1 MSGPFWLGASSLL
14 LLAGGGML
22 FLYKRK
28 LEISYEKT
36 EKILRDI
43 LNRKTVDYKET
54 LSDTREDKLASL
66 SLQLAGRLVHASRES
81 DREKEAVK
89 GMIGDI
95 SHQLKT
101 PLSNIKM
108 CTELLE
114 DPSLEERERL
124 EFLHRIR
131 EQSEKIQ
138 WLLSQLVKISR
149 LETGAISFA
158 AGYEGLKQ
166 TIADSVASVF
176 GAAEEKQIEIRV
188 GEFPDLLVWHN
199 RKWTVEALG
208 NILENAVK
216 YSPRDSA
223 IDISIRPL
231 ELYVDIEIR
240 DEGPGIGKEEF
251 NLIFQRFYRGRNGEK
266 TQGSGLGLYLTQ
278 LILSKEKGYVTVD
291 SKPGEGSSFHV
302 MLPIQFLQDSHNFS
316 S

>member
-1 MSGPFWLGASSLL
+1 MSGPFWLGASALL

-66 SLQLAGRLVHASRES
+66 SLQLAGRLVRASRES

-114 DPSLEERERL
+114 DPSLQE
-124 EFLHRIR
+124 
-131 EQSEKIQ
+131 
-138 WLLSQLVKISR
+138 
-149 LETGAISFA
+149 
-158 AGYEGLKQ
+158 
-166 TIADSVASVF
+166 
-176 GAAEEKQIEIRV
+176 
-188 GEFPDLLVWHN
+188 
-199 RKWTVEALG
+199 
-208 NILENAVK
+208 
-216 YSPRDSA
+216 
-223 IDISIRPL
+223 
-231 ELYVDIEIR
+231 
-240 DEGPGIGKEEF
+240 
-251 NLIFQRFYRGRNGEK
+251 
-266 TQGSGLGLYLTQ
+266 
-278 LILSKEKGYVTVD
+278 
-291 SKPGEGSSFHV
+291 
-302 MLPIQFLQDSHNFS
+302 
-316 S
+316 